1 MNYKYILDQYY
12 SLHTVSLSKLKE
24 ADEFNRYVLFVL
36 SEPPEFRKKHSET
49 LKIIFKEFSSSK
61 ISFDSFW
68 KELLKMEAAELEERE
83 IFKSKLSVLD
93 NPVDLVEHLLNF
105 SFQDLKTFVYRKFL
119 PSSKLKYVELV
130 ENAEVY
136 FDKYGMPSVISDLN
150 IKNVGMQKLL
160 SAGYFLLKN
169 KSKLTLHKSITSD
182 KLFCLWLLLVLSDKD
197 DPVRTYITRRSNI
210 ENYRSFRNFVKSKG
224 GVSWTYKYINGELS
238 FAKLSKG

>member
-1 MNYKYILDQYY
+1 MNYRYILDQYY

-36 SEPPEFRKKHSET
+36 SEPSDFRKKHTET
-49 LKIIFKEFSSSK
+49 LKIIFKEFSSSN
-61 ISFDSFW
+61 ISFDGFW
-68 KELLKMEAAELEERE
+68 KELLKMEAAELAERD
-83 IFKSKLSVLD
+83 IFKSNLALLD
-93 NPVDLVEHLLNF
+93 NPVDIVEHLLNF

-130 ENAEVY
+130 EDAEV
-136 FDKYGMPSVISDLN
+136 FFAKSGIPSVISDLN
-150 IKNVGMQKLL
+150 IKNTGMQKLL

-197 DPVRTYITRRSNI
+197 DPVRTYIIRRSNI
-210 ENYRSFRNFVKSKG
+210 ENYRSFKNFVKSKG